1 MSLLQQQQ
9 WDIGQRKDSRARRGR
24 KYEKVGGV
32 GVGWGRG
39 TGKELDEVEVCKMG
53 EPLQRA

>member
-9 WDIGQRKDSRARRGR
+9 WNFGQRKDSRARRGR

-32 GVGWGRG
+32 DVGWGGG
-39 TGKELDEVEVCKMG
+39 TGKKQDEEEV
-53 EPLQRA
+53 